1 MMEQRMITIPSEL
14 LAIREL
20 ARLEQWMLVRERESP
35 QTMFKELEAHNALKT
50 ERFVRKNVSR
60 RRFLI
65 WKQQNPRFFT
75 TEREMQHLMR
85 EAPPAKA

>member
-1 MMEQRMITIPSEL
+1 MAQRMITIPSEL

-35 QTMFKELEAHNALKT
+35 QTMFEELEAHNALKT

-75 TEREMQHLMR
+75 TERAMQHLKR